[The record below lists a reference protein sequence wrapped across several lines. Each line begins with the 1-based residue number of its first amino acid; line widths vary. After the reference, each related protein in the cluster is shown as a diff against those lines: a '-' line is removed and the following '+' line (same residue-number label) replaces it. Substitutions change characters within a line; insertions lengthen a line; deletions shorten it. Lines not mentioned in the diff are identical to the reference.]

1 MGTFRSGTFDK
12 ILKNYLRKSAF
23 FSYSKV
29 AGCRFPTLMKTNPFT
44 GIFKDMVKTI
54 SCISQNFRNIGTA
67 LLYLTNTS

>member
-12 ILKNYLRKSAF
+12 ILKNYLRRSAF
-23 FSYSKV
+23 FSYRKV

-54 SCISQNFRNIGTA
+54 SCISQNFGNIRTA